1 MRHKRLNLHISDAE
15 DNAIPY
21 VMYPVGVGGKK
32 ILKAKRL
39 TAAMELCTGK
49 LETVAD
55 KLRYARLMAGLH
67 QDALADKV
75 GIDRCTI
82 LRYENG
88 QVKEENMVIEWLV
101 KIALA
106 CGRGEYFCCSPYHV
120 FIVQGAGAQ
129 VKQYRKSQGLTQRQ
143 LATQLGVNVTTVR
156 GWELEK
162 NKPPVYVSEL
172 ISGTKSKME

>member
-1 MRHKRLNLHISDAE
+1 MSE
-15 DNAIPY
+15 
-21 VMYPVGVGGKK
+21 KK

-39 TAAMELCTGK
+39 TAAIELCTGK

-67 QDALADKV
+67 QDALADTV
-75 GIDRCTI
+75 GINRSTL

-88 QVKEENMVIEWLV
+88 QVKEENMIIEWLM

-106 CGRGEYFCCSPYHV
+106 CGRDEYFCCSSYHV

-129 VKQYRKSQGLTQRQ
+129 VKNYRKSLRLTQRQ
-143 LATQLGVNVTTVR
+143 LATLLGVNVTTVR

-162 NKPPVYVSEL
+162 SKPPTYVWEL
-172 ISGTKSKME
+172 VIGQKPIEM